1 MGRDHL
7 DLRTD
12 VRGRRGVLRAA
23 GTLDMSTAGELRT
36 VARGLWDDLDEL
48 VLDLSAL
55 EFVDSSGLSALLEV
69 RHATAAAG
77 TRLRV
82 VTEDGPVRS
91 AIEMTGLSDLLAA

>member
-1 MGRDHL
+1 MGRDELH
-7 DLRTD
+7 LRTG
-12 VRGRRGVLRAA
+12 VRGRRAVLGAG

-36 VARGLWDDLDEL
+36 VARGLWDEVDEL

-82 VTEDGPVRS
+82 ITQDGPVRS
-91 AIEMTGLSDLLAA
+91 AIELTGLSDLLAV